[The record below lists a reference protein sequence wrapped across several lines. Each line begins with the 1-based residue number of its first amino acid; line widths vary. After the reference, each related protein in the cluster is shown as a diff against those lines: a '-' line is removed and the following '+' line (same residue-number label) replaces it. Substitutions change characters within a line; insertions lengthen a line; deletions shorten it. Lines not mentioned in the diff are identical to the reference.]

1 MVCADFHRPGYS
13 LGLGGVSKVPRTREV
28 TWGVVEALENHRAQ
42 APSIE
47 SSHHSARPY
56 GSVDGALPD
65 LSDFARET
73 GTVDVYR
80 KFANFGNV
88 RNKFKTFKNRKSNKR
103 THTHKTRTVFILHV
117 AQMES
122 ALGR

>member
-1 MVCADFHRPGYS
+1 M
-13 LGLGGVSKVPRTREV
+13 GGCRGAGKPQGTGSFYRKQPP
-28 TWGVVEALENHRAQ
+28 L
-42 APSIE
+42 
-47 SSHHSARPY
+47 SSAKWKHHSAQPH